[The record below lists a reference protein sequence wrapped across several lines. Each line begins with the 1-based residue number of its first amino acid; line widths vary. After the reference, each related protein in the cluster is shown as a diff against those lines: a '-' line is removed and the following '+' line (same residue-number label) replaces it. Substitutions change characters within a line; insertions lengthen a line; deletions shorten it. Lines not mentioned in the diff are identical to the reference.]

1 MGKVLLDSREE
12 LKLRLVLEELTL
24 YLGGKLFV
32 MEDELE
38 VRSRVI
44 DGYEDDDEIEE
55 FGK

>member
-1 MGKVLLDSREE
+1 MLLESKEV

-24 YLGGKLFV
+24 YLGGKLLV

-44 DGYEDDDEIEE
+44 DGYEEDEEIEE